1 MIRKRVLLIED
12 CQVAQKVARFLFEKL
27 DCELDL
33 AGSGAEGISLAGENS
48 YSLVIVDVGLP
59 DISGIEAVEKLLTQH
74 SEYRNEVPIVALT
87 AHNDDEYKRSC
98 LATGFTSYFCKPLTM
113 DSAKQMISLG

>member
-1 MIRKRVLLIED
+1 MDKKRILLIED

-27 DCELDL
+27 ECKLDL
-33 AGSGAEGISLAGENS
+33 ASSGAEGLSLAGEHS

-59 DISGIEAVEKLLTQH
+59 DISGIETVEQLLKEH
-74 SEYRNEVPIVALT
+74 REYRDEVPIVALT
-87 AHNDDEYKRSC
+87 AHNDDDYKKSC
-98 LATGFTSYFCKPLTM
+98 LATGFTSYYCKPLTM